1 MGTVRKPVEILEL
14 KGAYKKD
21 PQRRRPPSPKS
32 AKAIGDPP
40 DHLDEAEKTIWFE
53 IIGISAPGVLVSS
66 DRLVLARLCQ
76 LERKVRERTAR
87 DTETGQHLKVLAL
100 LGLTPADRS
109 RIALT
114 GKDDSNPY
122 ASF

>member
-1 MGTVRKPVEILEL
+1 LEL

-32 AKAIGDPP
+32 KLEIGNPP
-40 DHLDEAEKTIWFE
+40 DHLDPEEAAIWFE

-66 DRLVLARLCQ
+66 DRLILARLCQ
-76 LERKVRERTAR
+76 LEKRVRDDSATISETA
-87 DTETGQHLKVLAL
+87 QHLRVLTL

-109 RIALT
+109 RIAT
-114 GKDDSNPY
+114 PGKEDSNPF

>member
-1 MGTVRKPVEILEL
+1 MVGRTPVEILEL
-14 KGAYKKD
+14 KVRYKKD

-32 AKAIGDPP
+32 KNPVGDAPAY
-40 DHLDEAEKTIWFE
+40 LDEIETEIWYE
-53 IIGISAPGVLVSS
+53 IISISAPGVFVSS

-76 LERKVRERTAR
+76 LEKKIRERKANGS
-87 DTETGQHLKVLAL
+87 EQAQHLKVLAT

-109 RIALT
+109 KI
-114 GKDDSNPY
+114 GQGSKEESNPY